1 MVLLNLYSI
10 LHFLIW
16 LISGRYIFRSWQ
28 LFLALSI
35 GWEFLELILPFEFAV
50 ETLANKC
57 ADVIVNCAGFS
68 VGLWLYKSQSA
79 TVTVE

>member
-10 LHFLIW
+10 SHFLIW
-16 LISGRYIFRSWQ
+16 LLSGRFILRSWP

-50 ETLANKC
+50 ETLDNKC
-57 ADVIVNCAGFS
+57 ADIVVNCVGFS
-68 VGLWLYKSQSA
+68 VGSWLYKHKQQ
-79 TVTVE
+79 E